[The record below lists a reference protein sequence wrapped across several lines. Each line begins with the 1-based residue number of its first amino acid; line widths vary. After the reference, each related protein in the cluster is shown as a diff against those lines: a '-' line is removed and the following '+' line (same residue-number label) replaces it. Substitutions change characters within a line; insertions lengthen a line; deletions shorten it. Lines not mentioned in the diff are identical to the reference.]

1 MHSLKGKVAVVA
13 GATRGAGRGI
23 ACMLGEAGATVYCT
37 GRSVRGKASPINRPE
52 TIEETAE
59 MVSCR
64 GGTGIWAQ
72 ADHTEPDQV
81 QSLFGRVKEEQGR
94 LDILVNNMSGDQ
106 YLTVGMLSGKGAIS
120 FWNYPVEKGLSA
132 QRNGVHTHLITSCYA
147 VPLMVEGGQGL
158 IVEVTDGNHLAYND
172 VGVYYSLSKASL
184 VLLAYLMAEELRE
197 YDVAVV
203 SLTPGWLRSEAML
216 DGYGVTEANWQ
227 DAVVKNPGFA
237 KSETPYY
244 VGRAVVALATDQ
256 NIMEKTGHALSAG
269 YLAREYGFTDVDG
282 RQPPGYYREGV
293 FRNGGFEQL
302 AGA

>member
-37 GRSVRGKASPINRPE
+37 GRSVKGKASSINRPE
-52 TIEETAE
+52 TIDETAE
-59 MVSCR
+59 MVSSR

-72 ADHTEPDQV
+72 VDHTEPDQV
-81 QSLFGRVKEEQGR
+81 QSLFGRVRREQGR
-94 LDILVNNMSGDQ
+94 LNILVNNMSGDQ
-106 YLTVGMLSGKGAIS
+106 YLTVGMLSGKEPVS
-120 FWNYPVEKGLSA
+120 FWNYPVEKGLA
-132 QRNGVHTHLITSCYA
+132 TQRNGVHTHLITSYYA
-147 VPLMVEGGQGL
+147 ASLMVECGQGL

-184 VLLAYLMAEELRE
+184 VLLAYLMAEELKA

-216 DGYGVTEANWQ
+216 DGYGVTEENWQ
-227 DAVVKNPGFA
+227 DVVEKNPGFA

-244 VGRAVVALATDQ
+244 IGRAVVALATDR
-256 NIMEKTGHALSAG
+256 NVMEKTGHALSAG

-282 RQPPGYYREGV
+282 RQPPGYCREGM
-293 FRNGGFEQL
+293 FKDGGFKHLE
-302 AGA
+302 GE